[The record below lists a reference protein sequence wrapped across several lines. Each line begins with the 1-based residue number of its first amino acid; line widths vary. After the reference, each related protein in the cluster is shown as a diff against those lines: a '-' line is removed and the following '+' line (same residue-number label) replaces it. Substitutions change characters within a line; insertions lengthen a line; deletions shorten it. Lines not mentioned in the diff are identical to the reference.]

1 MRRYVL
7 LAAVLAGLSLSAFY
21 PCLDGEFVS
30 DDINA
35 IVHNE
40 HVQGDLDPVAIF
52 SSFSWWGSTRGD
64 APGYRPLTTLT
75 FAINRATAGR
85 YRVPYHLVNVGLHAL
100 VSLLVYA
107 LALALGIEATAA
119 ATAAVLFC
127 LLPIHTEAVCWIVG
141 RAELLAAAGFCAAL
155 VASLRYIER
164 PRIGLLAACCL
175 AYLAA
180 LFSKENAI
188 VLLPLPVL
196 ATWVLYPRRRPVR
209 PAAAVTIALIVS
221 AAVYL
226 AVRGAAGP
234 AFRLGSGDLLDN
246 PLSMLRPAG
255 RLLGALSVFGR
266 YFVLVLW
273 PHPLS
278 VDYSY
283 NATGIGPGFTGD
295 AYTVIGAIVA
305 TLLIYAAWRTRAARP
320 AVCFGLLTAAAAYS
334 IVANFP
340 LTIGTI
346 MGERLVYLPTVG
358 LCVAVAALVE
368 AAQVKRPRTA
378 AVALVTVMLV
388 YLAVDVGRARAWQS
402 PVRLFEAAVR
412 AYPDSARAHMEL
424 GGAYG
429 ASGRFEDARREFA
442 RAVAI
447 MPDYAAAWYNL
458 GNLLARSGRYEEA
471 VSAYRKAL
479 EHAPAFS
486 PAWYNLALTLQLLGR
501 LDEAREALELGAAR
515 APADYAI
522 QQKLGDLLVAAGS
535 YEEAIDAYSRAL
547 EHGAPDTVRVARGS
561 AVEWLRGCKDALPDY
576 LAVLTR
582 EPAHPLALPRAID
595 CYRRLGRLDRASDL
609 AARAQVANRQSG
621 R

>member
-402 PVRLFEAAVR
+402 PVRLFEALIEEAGKL
-412 AYPDSARAHMEL
+412 ASKAR
-424 GGAYG
+424 GIPC
-429 ASGRFEDARREFA
+429 
-442 RAVAI
+442 RAVEPTEPPVASR
-447 MPDYAAAWYNL
+447 M
-458 GNLLARSGRYEEA
+458 
-471 VSAYRKAL
+471 
-479 EHAPAFS
+479 HAESLPGPS
-486 PAWYNLALTLQLLGR
+486 PSCPTTPPPGTTWATYW
-501 LDEAREALELGAAR
+501 
-515 APADYAI
+515 
-522 QQKLGDLLVAAGS
+522 
-535 YEEAIDAYSRAL
+535 
-547 EHGAPDTVRVARGS
+547 HARGVTKKPS
-561 AVEWLRGCKDALPDY
+561 PRTERRWSTRRHFLLPGTTWRSRFSFSDASM
-576 LAVLTR
+576 R
-582 EPAHPLALPRAID
+582 H
-595 CYRRLGRLDRASDL
+595 
-609 AARAQVANRQSG
+609 ARPSS
-621 R
+621 